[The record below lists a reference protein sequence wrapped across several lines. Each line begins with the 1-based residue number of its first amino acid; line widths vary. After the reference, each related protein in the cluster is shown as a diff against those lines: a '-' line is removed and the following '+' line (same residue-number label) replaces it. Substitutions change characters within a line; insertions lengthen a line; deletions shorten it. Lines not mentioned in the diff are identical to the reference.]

1 MTMKETKRLISLRVS
16 ERDWDDF
23 MGWADSR
30 GSNASAEINR
40 FIKQSLGRIDSD
52 IQPVNTGEN
61 VNTVWVTKEDLEKAI
76 ADLAIPS
83 ELNPNDPN
91 SQFSQS
97 LKAIT
102 DLTTQF
108 SELEKAFDELK
119 KSEPIE

>member
-1 MTMKETKRLISLRVS
+1 S

-102 DLTTQF
+102 DLSSQF
-108 SELEKAFDELK
+108 SKLRGEVDDLK